1 MYKCKVYV
9 LLSELTNKMA
19 NDALKERA
27 VAEILE
33 ETKKAAARAEVCG
46 NFFSD
51 PILMFFLHFLSD
63 WWFFSLEQTKTKY

>member
-9 LLSELTNKMA
+9 LLPEVTNKMS

-46 NFFSD
+46 HFFSD
-51 PILMFFLHFLSD
+51 PTLMFFLHFQSR
-63 WWFFSLEQTKTKY
+63 

>member
-9 LLSELTNKMA
+9 LLPELANKMA

-46 NFFSD
+46 KV
-51 PILMFFLHFLSD
+51 FFLSPF
-63 WWFFSLEQTKTKY
+63 